1 MIFYTHKFKQQIKK
15 ILSLNKELII
25 EKYNLT
31 KTGEIFSTKSILF
44 IIIKKKYKI
53 KKINIFKPETNIIRM
68 KMLEIY

>member
-15 ILSLNKELII
+15 ILILNKELII

-31 KTGEIFSTKSILF
+31 KTEEIFSTKSILF
-44 IIIKKKYKI
+44 TIIKKYKI
-53 KKINIFKPETNIIRM
+53 KKINIFGPETNIIRM